1 MILRRCALIL
11 AMLLIASS
19 AIADSLWTPKS
30 TSLCADAKAR
40 QVGDIVTILV
50 VESTAS
56 VQKASTGFDKK
67 LSHKNDA
74 GIGTLLKNLPEF
86 QVSSSQKGSASG
98 STSRI
103 SNFVAKITATV
114 VKALPN
120 GNLVLEGKR
129 TVSTNRERQEIT
141 LTGTVRQQDIAPD
154 NTVLSTYLADAEIKS
169 TGKGPVGD
177 RQKEGIIS
185 KLIKFL
191 F

>member
-1 MILRRCALIL
+1 MMARGYALML

-19 AIADSLWTPKS
+19 AIADSLWTPTS
-30 TSLCADAKAR
+30 TSLCSDAKAKR
-40 QVGDIVTILV
+40 VGDVVTILI
-50 VESTAS
+50 VESSVS

-98 STSRI
+98 ATSRT
-103 SNFVAKITATV
+103 SNFTARITATV
-114 VKALPN
+114 VKVLAN

-129 TVSTNRERQEIT
+129 TVSTNKERQEIT
-141 LTGTVRQQDIAPD
+141 LTGMVRQQDIAPD

-169 TGKGPVGD
+169 TGKGPIGD
-177 RQKEGIIS
+177 RQKEGILS